1 VRLLGHRR
9 RQPQVL
15 HEKADLKTAT
25 DSRTDQV
32 IYLDHQATT
41 PVDPRVLDAMLPY
54 LTSGYGN
61 PSSLHAYG
69 RQAAEAIR
77 VARNQLRE
85 LIAASTESEV
95 VFTSGATE
103 ADCLAITGI
112 ARALKGVGHHII
124 TTAIEHKAVLASCRR
139 LAEEGFQVTI
149 IPVKA
154 DGLVNPADIAAAI
167 TPGTVLVSV
176 MHANNEIGTIQPLA
190 EIGNITREHG
200 VLLHTDAAQSLGS
213 LAFHVDH
220 LGVDLASFSGHKIY
234 GPKGVGA
241 LYVRRGKIRP
251 VPHIVG
257 GGQEYG
263 LRPGTLNV
271 PGIVGIGQ
279 AAAIL
284 AEQRHVDTRR
294 IADLRD
300 QLLAML
306 GQTVSGVRLNGSLT
320 RRLPGNLNITIPG
333 IEADQL
339 VDHLPGLAI
348 STGSA
353 CSTGQP
359 DPSHVLTAIGL
370 DRSSARSSIRIG
382 LGRSTTL
389 QDIISAVQQIS
400 GAVRSSTVTVGTV
413 AGGSGL
419 QPGLT

>member
-1 VRLLGHRR
+1 MT
-9 RQPQVL
+9 
-15 HEKADLKTAT
+15 TA
-25 DSRTDQV
+25 SGVRTDQV

-61 PSSLHAYG
+61 PSSMHAYG
-69 RQAAEAIR
+69 RQAAEAIG

-85 LIAASTESEV
+85 LIGASTESEV

-103 ADCLAITGI
+103 ADYLAITGI
-112 ARALKGVGHHII
+112 AHALQGVGLHII
-124 TTAIEHKAVLASCRR
+124 TTAIEHKAVLANCQH
-139 LAEEGFQVTI
+139 LAQEGFDVTV

-154 DGLVNPADIAAAI
+154 DGLVDPADIEAAI
-167 TPGTVLVSV
+167 TPRTVLVSV
-176 MHANNEIGTIQPLA
+176 MHANNEIGTVQPLA
-190 EIGNITREHG
+190 KIGHITRERG

-213 LAFHVDH
+213 LPFHVDH

-241 LYVRRGKIRP
+241 LYVRRGAVRP
-251 VPHIVG
+251 VPQITG

-279 AAAIL
+279 AATIL
-284 AEQRHVDTRR
+284 AEQRYLDSRR
-294 IADLRD
+294 IAGLRD

-306 GQTVSGVRLNGSLT
+306 RQMVPGIRVNGSLT
-320 RRLPGNLNITIPG
+320 RRLPGNLNITFPG

-339 VDHLPGLAI
+339 IDYLPGLAI

-353 CSTGQP
+353 CNAGQP

-382 LGRSTTL
+382 LGRDTT
-389 QDIISAVQQIS
+389 QRDIITAGRQIS
-400 GAVRSSTVTVGTV
+400 GAVQSSPVMVEIDTPVS
-413 AGGSGL
+413 GGF
-419 QPGLT
+419 

>member
-1 VRLLGHRR
+1 MS
-9 RQPQVL
+9 
-15 HEKADLKTAT
+15 TAT
-25 DSRTDQV
+25 GIRTDQV

-77 VARNQLRE
+77 AARNQLRE
-85 LIAASTESEV
+85 LIGASTESEV

-103 ADCLAITGI
+103 ADYLAITGI
-112 ARALKGVGHHII
+112 ARALQGVGLHII
-124 TTAIEHKAVLASCRR
+124 TTAIEHKAVLASCQR

-154 DGLVNPADIAAAI
+154 DGLVDPADIAAAI
-167 TPGTVLVSV
+167 TPTTVLVSV
-176 MHANNEIGTIQPLA
+176 THANNEIGTIQPLA
-190 EIGNITREHG
+190 EIGHITREHG

-213 LAFHVDH
+213 LPFHVDH

-241 LYVRRGKIRP
+241 LYVRRGAVRP
-251 VPHIVG
+251 VPQITG

-284 AEQRHVDTRR
+284 AEQRHIDTRR
-294 IADLRD
+294 ITGLRD

-306 GQTVSGVRLNGSLT
+306 RQAVSDIRVNGSLT

-333 IEADQL
+333 IAADQL
-339 VDHLPGLAI
+339 IDYLPGLAI

-353 CSTGQP
+353 CSTGQR

-382 LGRSTTL
+382 LGRGTT
-389 QDIISAVQQIS
+389 QHDIITAVQQIS
-400 GAVRSSTVTVGTV
+400 GAVQSSTVRVDADTTVNGRF
-413 AGGSGL
+413 
-419 QPGLT
+419 